1 MKYNYEAINQL
12 IKQLRQESIDEARE
26 KKRVNGQDYISPYL
40 LKDDE

>member
-12 IKQLRQESIDEARE
+12 IKQLRQESEDDRKE
-26 KKRVNGQDYISPYL
+26 KDKDYISPYL